1 MQTKCIFYFILWS
14 RNHQKMGRAQIKR
27 GKFSLFYCRYLL
39 KTEQNVGKNGLP
51 TCFLQ
56 VTYMGNLLII
66 NADVGN
72 VGMQVEKQL
81 LVGIKNCSP
90 THVGEQPQHKH
101 KIKHDKTTMP
111 ACSDTHAVHN
121 FPFLYVLTPRKDF
134 RRGNIQNVFQRPL
147 FVKYLYRISFIH

>member
-101 KIKHDKTTMP
+101 KIKHDKTTMQ
-111 ACSDTHAVHN
+111 HL
-121 FPFLYVLTPRKDF
+121 LYTFVYVPSLRYSHTLKR
-134 RRGNIQNVFQRPL
+134 FQTLQQLERPKTL
-147 FVKYLYRISFIH
+147 IVR